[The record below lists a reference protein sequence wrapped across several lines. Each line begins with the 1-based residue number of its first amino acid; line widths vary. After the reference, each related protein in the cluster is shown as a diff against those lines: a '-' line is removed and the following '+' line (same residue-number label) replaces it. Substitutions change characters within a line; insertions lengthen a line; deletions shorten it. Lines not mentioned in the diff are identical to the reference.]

1 MHRVGPPV
9 QVLQNMFGIIAGRAV
24 HCVGSPVPVLHGE
37 ICLVLCQCRSCRGKY
52 VWYYVSAGFAQGN
65 MFGIMS
71 VQVLCSLV
79 GPRVQVLHGEYV
91 CYYGSARFLLTCRA
105 ASAGPA
111 RWNMFG
117 IMLVQVLCSL
127 VGPR

>member
-37 ICLVLCQCRSCRGKY
+37 ILY
-52 VWYYVSAGFAQGN
+52 VWYYVSAGPAEGN

-71 VQVLCSLV
+71 VQVLH
-79 GPRVQVLHGEYV
+79 RVICL
-91 CYYGSARFLLTCRA
+91 
-105 ASAGPA
+105 
-111 RWNMFG
+111 
-117 IMLVQVLCSL
+117 VLCQCRFSAHL
-127 VGPR
+127 